1 MLDMGSLPD
10 VKKIVQLCAIDR
22 QTLLFSATIP
32 PEIESLSSWVLRDPE
47 IVEIG
52 VRRAVAE
59 TVTHAFYP
67 VAVVPQIDV
76 LVSLPRQKPYS
87 NVRVFFSTKQ
97 RADPVSPRTKE
108 LLPLRSALPSE
119 PTP

>member
-1 MLDMGSLPD
+1 MLDMGFLPD
-10 VKKIVQLCAIDR
+10 VKKIVQLCPTDR

-67 VAVVPQIDV
+67 VAGAQKFDLLVPP
-76 LVSLPRQKPYS
+76 LARSPYA
-87 NVRVFFSTKQ
+87 NATVFTRTKQ
-97 RADPVSPRTKE
+97 PA
-108 LLPLRSALPSE
+108 
-119 PTP
+119 